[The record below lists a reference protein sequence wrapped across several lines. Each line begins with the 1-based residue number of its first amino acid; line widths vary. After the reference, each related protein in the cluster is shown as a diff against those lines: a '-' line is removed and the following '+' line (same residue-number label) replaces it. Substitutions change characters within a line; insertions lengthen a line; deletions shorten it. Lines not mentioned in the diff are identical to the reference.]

1 MTNMI
6 IYAEYRN
13 SYAEIIGV
21 IDENLYDVIYPQIEK
36 WALDNGFDRV
46 TEAVIEDEDQA
57 KTAIA
62 EINRYKSS
70 E

>member
-1 MTNMI
+1 MI

-21 IDENLYDVIYPQIEK
+21 MDENLYDEIYPQIEK

-46 TEAVIEDEDQA
+46 TEAVIEDEHEAQ
-57 KTAIA
+57 TAIA
-62 EINRYKSS
+62 SINEYKRS

>member
-1 MTNMI
+1 MI